1 MRSTMAEKR
10 VLIKSFA
17 PRYRKKGKRVKREV
31 LREVY
36 SDEGIQP
43 LLWGLSALPPGQAD
57 PVQSQAGGQRA
68 MREARGQSG

>member
-31 LREVY
+31 LREFTQMRGY
-36 SDEGIQP
+36 NRCYGAY
-43 LLWGLSALPPGQAD
+43 LLCHQGRRTRFSPKLVG
-57 PVQSQAGGQRA
+57 
-68 MREARGQSG
+68 SGP